1 MSNQSSDIQRFLIEL
16 INSSKPKVSPN
27 RAIRFPVE
35 PMTDEDLEFF
45 KLANEVVKKHQYRI
59 DPTIRDILNRLQ
71 YAHSPHGGL
80 PIAREYLGAQA
91 NGLIGQRE
99 FPSAAEM
106 EPRGSRSSEM
116 FPHLDQDVFKRQ
128 QQYHN
133 GQVGSSLY
141 AQQAES
147 QNTELISQ
155 LAASI
160 KSMDPVAQ
168 QELLQKLSGAMSTN
182 GSSQSP
188 NSSSTH
194 PQQLPLLQ
202 GLGFLGTAQN
212 TRENERVPNS
222 NHSTATT
229 PEPQPKSHVC
239 GTCSMTFKRSS
250 DLKRHEKIHLEVPPN
265 ICPQCQKGFA
275 RKDALKRHI
284 DTLTCKRNR
293 ERLLSKLNEENLS
306 DSE

>member
-80 PIAREYLGAQA
+80 PMAREYLGVQA
-91 NGLIGQRE
+91 DGLIGQRE

-106 EPRGSRSSEM
+106 EPRGSRSSDM

-128 QQYHN
+128 QQYPN
-133 GQVGSSLY
+133 GHVGSSLY
-141 AQQAES
+141 AQHAEL

-168 QELLQKLSGAMSTN
+168 RELLQKLSGAISTN

-188 NSSSTH
+188 TSSSTH
-194 PQQLPLLQ
+194 SQQLPLLQ
-202 GLGFLGTAQN
+202 ELGFQRIAQN
-212 TRENERVPNS
+212 TREKEQVTNS
-222 NHSTATT
+222 NHLTATS

-265 ICPQCQKGFA
+265 ICPQCRKGFA